1 MKTDTLLHD
10 FSYSEINANHEIFL
24 SRNSLYKEHGIDN
37 LDLRKSLISLIHS
50 GCSSLLEIG
59 TGKGYLTAMLGG
71 LTCPVVT
78 VDMEKDFQRTA
89 MLNAAYYNNLQN
101 IDFITADAGNMN
113 FDDMSFDTV
122 ISAFAFHHFELP
134 FKIIREMA
142 RVTEKHLIISDFNER
157 GFEAVEKVH
166 SIEGKTHERMPGDF
180 SIVGVFLK
188 ENNFNVTVIEEEW
201 QTIYSAKRS

>member
-1 MKTDTLLHD
+1 
-10 FSYSEINANHEIFL
+10 
-24 SRNSLYKEHGIDN
+24 
-37 LDLRKSLISLIHS
+37 
-50 GCSSLLEIG
+50 LLEIG